1 MSDLIKINKINK
13 SRIDDVDFNTLT
25 FGSVFT
31 DHMLECD
38 FIDGKW
44 QQPVIKPYGPLSID
58 PSASVF
64 HYGQAIFEGM
74 KAYNSKEDKTL
85 LFRPLENIRRLNKS
99 AKRLCMPEIDESI
112 FLDSLTKLIEIDKKW
127 IPKKENQSLYIRP
140 FMIATSEFIRATPAD
155 EFTFC
160 IITSPSDK
168 YYAGESNLKIEE
180 KYSRSAPGGV
190 GFAKAAGNYAAAFGP
205 TKEAQNKG
213 YTQVVWTDA
222 SEHQYIEESGTMNI
236 MFLINNTIVTPEL
249 SDSILGGIT
258 RDSILEIAK
267 SKGIKVEERKISI
280 SEIVEAYDNN
290 NISEAFGVGTAVTV
304 NPIDSITFRDKKM
317 DFRYTSDSIS
327 LQLKSDLLNIQYGIS
342 KDENNWTL
350 TL

>member
-1 MSDLIKINKINK
+1 MKITKTHTSKLEN
-13 SRIDDVDFNTLT
+13 VDFNNLQ
-25 FGSVFT
+25 FGRVFS
-31 DHMLECD
+31 DHMVVCTYTS
-38 FIDGKW
+38 GKW
-44 QQPVIKPYGPLSID
+44 SEPEIKEYQPFGLNP
-58 PSASVF
+58 ATHVF

-140 FMIATSEFIRATPAD
+140 FMIATSELIRATPAD